1 MAYSKCPHCQN
12 SSFELKEVSPSKSN
26 FKLHFVQC
34 SSCGAPLGTIE
45 YMNIGS
51 LLAKQNE
58 AIKRIATAVGVSV
71 DL

>member
-1 MAYSKCPHCQN
+1 MAYSKCPHCN
-12 SSFELKEVSPSKSN
+12 NTFFELKEVSPSKSN

-34 SSCGAPLGTIE
+34 SSCGSPFGVID

-51 LLAKQNE
+51 MLTKQNK
-58 AIKRIATAVGVSV
+58 ALKKIAKAVGVSV